1 LVSTDTDTELFG
13 VVFVSLT
20 VIEFLV
26 LFWEVRRNRDRKHEK
41 HG

>member
-13 VVFVSLT
+13 IVFVSLI

-26 LFWEVRRNRDRKHEK
+26 LFWEVRRNRDRKREK

>member
-1 LVSTDTDTELFG
+1 MSTDVDTQLFG
-13 VVFVSLT
+13 IVFVSLT

-26 LFWEVRRNRDRKHEK
+26 LFWEVRRNRDKNREK